1 MIKKLY
7 ERDRETVHNFVWRS
21 LQVFSKSGVTFFIF
35 FISAKFLKPVEL
47 GLLSYLM
54 AVVGLLTI
62 FCDFG
67 LSIAVSKFVAEYK
80 AKQSEKLNRILFSV
94 STIAIT
100 ASALITVIVILCGNR
115 IFKDNY
121 RYILYF
127 LPYLFFMPLTSVVD
141 GVYRGL
147 KQFRKLALVSS
158 VIGTFSLVISF
169 ILIQKF
175 LLVGAIFSQNILYL
189 LLTICLY
196 TFQRKLNFLFDKNL
210 LVEVMKYALILGI
223 SSIAYFF
230 YSRVDILILKQFGFV
245 VEIGYYEIINR
256 IFQLLLIPFV
266 ILGQVI
272 APNITE
278 YMTVGNIAK
287 IKRILRKY
295 AVSSVFA
302 GLALSILLYLGIPV
316 VLKKLLPE
324 YYTAGFL
331 LIVNILLVLLPFKV
345 WGVLLTHAFVTPCG
359 FAKIIATTTLIG
371 GILNVIFDY
380 VFIGIFGFVGVFWV
394 TLVIHS
400 MSILTATLYYFLK
413 ISCETGIP
421 RICDTPDSL
430 QQIGNKGHEVN
441 WGQVG
446 R

>member
-1 MIKKLY
+1 
-7 ERDRETVHNFVWRS
+7 
-21 LQVFSKSGVTFFIF
+21 
-35 FISAKFLKPVEL
+35 
-47 GLLSYLM
+47 
-54 AVVGLLTI
+54 
-62 FCDFG
+62 
-67 LSIAVSKFVAEYK
+67 
-80 AKQSEKLNRILFSV
+80 
-94 STIAIT
+94 
-100 ASALITVIVILCGNR
+100 
-115 IFKDNY
+115 
-121 RYILYF
+121 
-127 LPYLFFMPLTSVVD
+127 MPLTSVID

-169 ILIQKF
+169 ILIKQF
-175 LLVGAIFSQNILYL
+175 LLVGVIFAQNTLYFLLAIFLY
-189 LLTICLY
+189 I
-196 TFQRKLNFLFDKNL
+196 FGQKMVFRFDKAL
-210 LVEVMKYALILGI
+210 LAKVMKYALILGI
-223 SSIAYFF
+223 SSVAYIF

-245 VEIGYYEIINR
+245 VEIGYYEIINK

-345 WGVLLTHAFVTPCG
+345 WGVLLIHAFVTPCG
-359 FAKIIATTTLIG
+359 FAKIVAITTLIG

-400 MSILTATLYYFLK
+400 MSILTTTLYYCLK
-413 ISCETGIP
+413 ISCETGTP

-430 QQIGNKGHEVN
+430 QKIGNKGHEVN
-441 WGQVG
+441 WGQVKT
-446 R
+446 